1 MEIAAQTS
9 IMVDVEVFDD
19 HGCEVVN
26 GSGSLT
32 LNKAQYVSSGC
43 DSIVSRAGCRRPE
56 FRGLPFFPTP
66 VHREGSLRD

>member
-9 IMVDVEVFDD
+9 IMVDEVFDD

-43 DSIVSRAGCRRPE
+43 DSCAIRLSYLARVAGAQSSGGYRNMRI
-56 FRGLPFFPTP
+56 
-66 VHREGSLRD
+66 